1 MGSSSPS
8 PPPPPPPLPPPPP
21 DPEIARREARVKGML
36 RRRRGRQGLLAT
48 GERGVLTAGT
58 QAPSTET
65 KLGA

>member
-8 PPPPPPPLPPPPP
+8 PPPPPPMPPPPP

-36 RRRRGRQGLLAT
+36 RRRRGRQGLVAT
-48 GERGVLTAGT
+48 GERGVLNATSQT
-58 QAPSTET
+58 PSTDT